1 MGNRLIWG
9 NRARKG
15 LPAAELHLGRAHD
28 AASSK
33 KTQAGC
39 EERLCLAPIRAQVAV
54 SKTTHAARRD
64 AARPVLQHKIS
75 PLSNISLRRGR
86 TQQKSCELAHDVSKR
101 GARDGRK
108 KKKHGASIALQA
120 ARTCGRKYKK
130 RKTTGRKG
138 KEVTRPSVSRPG
150 RDGPPAFLPRRC
162 RHLTAIARPS
172 DAAANR
178 RHLLPQTCC
187 PKNAKKLQEGAP
199 FGC

>member
-15 LPAAELHLGRAHD
+15 LPAAELHLGRAND

-39 EERLCLAPIRAQVAV
+39 EERLRLAPIRAQVAV

-120 ARTCGRKYKK
+120 ARTCGRK
-130 RKTTGRKG
+130 
-138 KEVTRPSVSRPG
+138 
-150 RDGPPAFLPRRC
+150 
-162 RHLTAIARPS
+162 
-172 DAAANR
+172 
-178 RHLLPQTCC
+178 
-187 PKNAKKLQEGAP
+187 
-199 FGC
+199 

>member
-33 KTQAGC
+33 NSQAGC
-39 EERLCLAPIRAQVAV
+39 EERLRLAPIKAQVAV

-108 KKKHGASIALQA
+108 KKKTWRLDSA
-120 ARTCGRKYKK
+120 
-130 RKTTGRKG
+130 TGRTY
-138 KEVTRPSVSRPG
+138 VRPQIKKKKD
-150 RDGPPAFLPRRC
+150 DGEEGEG
-162 RHLTAIARPS
+162 S
-172 DAAANR
+172 DATVG
-178 RHLLPQTCC
+178 Q
-187 PKNAKKLQEGAP
+187 
-199 FGC
+199 